1 MYKKKSCNFRGSW
14 FLNLKFTRGVTKFC
28 RISRAES
35 LFSLEYL
42 GIKWQTKNSKGVFRK
57 VYLQPPCLDFSW
69 NSPTLTILFEIL
81 TIDDMPVDA
90 SYMLWFLLKYWE
102 IVEIGPKTDFLAN
115 FVNFFVYTPWHLM
128 NYTPIFCQMKDLI
141 NIYICGKFCS
151 IAYVVGTLKI
161 FRVSCID
168 SASMKWPLFGF
179 FCSCSPNYCSIL
191 QNFDQSLSIKT
202 NTLLEKSLKVLK
214 FG

>member
-1 MYKKKSCNFRGSW
+1 MAIPEKSKQRRGLRTWNFQRYWRKNIWKFQGSFKKEVEFSRMYKKKSYNFRGSW

-57 VYLQPPCLDFSW
+57 VYLQPPCSDFSW

-102 IVEIGPKTDFLAN
+102 IVEIGPKN
-115 FVNFFVYTPWHLM
+115 WFF
-128 NYTPIFCQMKDLI
+128 
-141 NIYICGKFCS
+141 G
-151 IAYVVGTLKI
+151 
-161 FRVSCID
+161 
-168 SASMKWPLFGF
+168 
-179 FCSCSPNYCSIL
+179 
-191 QNFDQSLSIKT
+191 
-202 NTLLEKSLKVLK
+202 
-214 FG
+214 